1 VSIKSGL
8 VVVSLALSVLI
19 GIVIAHGN
27 GTATAFNAV
36 GKGPAVIGLSLDTLK
51 EPRWQADSSL
61 FKETVEKLGGTVKIN
76 DANGDD
82 SRQMDNVQSLISQH
96 VEVLVIVP
104 HDGTAMAR
112 AVNLAHA
119 AGIPVI
125 AYDRL
130 ITNCDLDLYL
140 SFDNLRVGRLQAQY
154 LIDHLPNPGHGKII
168 RVYGSKSDHNA
179 AMFKEGQDQAL
190 DPYTKR
196 GDIQVIWEDWA
207 ADWRPEMSKAIVQA
221 AISEKGHD
229 FDAILAS
236 NDSTATGAIQ
246 ALKMEGLAGKVIV
259 TGQDADLVDCQ
270 NIVQGLQTMTV
281 YKPLKNLATKAAELA
296 VLMAQHK
303 PVVANSTVNNGKIDV
318 PAVLMDVIAVDKSNM
333 LDTIVADG
341 FHTRE
346 EIYGAGH

>member
-8 VVVSLALSVLI
+8 VVVSLVLSVLI

-27 GTATAFNAV
+27 GPASAFGV
-36 GKGPAVIGLSLDTLK
+36 RGKRAPVIGLSLDTLK
-51 EPRWQADSSL
+51 EPRWQSDSTL
-61 FKETVEKLGGTVKIN
+61 FTHTVETLGGTVKVD

-82 SRQMDNVQSLISQH
+82 SRQMNDVQSLISQH
-96 VEVLVIVP
+96 VDVLVIVP

-112 AVNLAHA
+112 AVTLAHE

-154 LIDHLPNPGHGKII
+154 LIDHLPTPGHGKII
-168 RVYGSKSDHNA
+168 RIYGSKTDHNA
-179 AMFKEGQDQAL
+179 AMFKEGQDQAI
-190 DPYTKR
+190 DPYIKR
-196 GDIQVIWEDWA
+196 GDIQVVWEDWA
-207 ADWRPEMSKAIVQA
+207 QDWRPEMAKAIVTA
-221 AISEKGHD
+221 AITAKGRD

-246 ALKMEGLAGKVIV
+246 ALKEEGLAGKVMV
-259 TGQDADLVDCQ
+259 TGQDADLIACQ
-270 NIVQGLQTMTV
+270 NIAQGLQTMTV
-281 YKPLKNLATKAAELA
+281 YKPLKKLATRAAELA
-296 VLMAQHK
+296 VAMAQGK

-318 PAVLMDVIAVDKSNM
+318 PSVLMDVIAVDKSN
-333 LDTIVADG
+333 LLETVVADG
-341 FHTRE
+341 FHSKE
-346 EIYGAGH
+346 EIYGNGH